1 MGGHQIKNQYTL
13 HYLTLTVVGWVD
25 VFTRDAYRQV
35 IIESLEYCQKHK
47 GLHLCSFVLMSNHLH
62 LIAYAEPVSNS
73 VRGETSTGLSNI
85 LRDFKKFT
93 GKKIIDL
100 IQTIAESR
108 SEWMLMVFAYHAKYN
123 KRNRKYQF
131 WQQHNHPIELFN
143 PHWINQKI
151 LYVHLNPVRNKLVE
165 KPEHYRYS
173 SASNYVAGTGVLDV
187 EIIDLGLSIGY
198 IST

>member
-1 MGGHQIKNQYTL
+1 MGGHQIKNQYAL

-35 IIESLEYCQKHK
+35 IIESLAYCQKQK
-47 GLHLCSFVLMSNHLH
+47 GLHICSFVLMSNHLH
-62 LIAYAEPVSNS
+62 LIAYA
-73 VRGETSTGLSNI
+73 GETSTGLSDI

-93 GKKIIDL
+93 GKKIIKH

-108 SEWMLMVFAYHAKYN
+108 RDWMLMVFAYHAKYN

-131 WQQHNHPIELFN
+131 WQQNNHPIELFN
-143 PHWINQKI
+143 PDWINQKI
-151 LYVHLNPVRNKLVE
+151 LYVHLNPVRNNLVE

-173 SASNYVAGTGVLDV
+173 SASNYVSGTGVLDV

-198 IST
+198 VPT